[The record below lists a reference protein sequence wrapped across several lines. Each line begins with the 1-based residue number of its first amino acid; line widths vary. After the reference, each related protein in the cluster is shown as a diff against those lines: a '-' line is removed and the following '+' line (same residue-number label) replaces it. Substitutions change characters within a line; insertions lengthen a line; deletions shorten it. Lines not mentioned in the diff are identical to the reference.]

1 MTWPRRWKEGVANLR
16 REVVAL
22 CLAVRDRRCPWYARL
37 LATVVIAYALSPI
50 DLIPD
55 FIPVLGLIDDL
66 VLVPV
71 GLLAVRRLIPTEVLA
86 DARRRAEAEG
96 APPAS
101 RLAGATIIALWLA
114 LAGAAGYWAWR
125 TW

>member
-55 FIPVLGLIDDL
+55 FIPVLGLLDDL
-66 VLVPV
+66 VLVPL
-71 GLLAVRRLIPTEVLA
+71 GLLAVRRLVPTEVLA
-86 DARRRAEAEG
+86 DARQQAETEA

-101 RLAGATIIALWLA
+101 RLAAVVIVAVWLG
-114 LAGAAGYWAWR
+114 LAVAVGYWAWR